1 MKKAYLVLCLIL
13 SFAFSMRAQTDF
25 YDMSTVNTIQLF
37 FTQSNWDQILD
48 QLYAAGE
55 DRLIGTAIINGVTYD
70 SVGVRY
76 KGNSSYSANRNKNPF
91 NIKLDHIIE
100 DQLIDG
106 KYGTL
111 KLANG
116 FCDPSFVR
124 ETLSYEIARK
134 YMPACKANY
143 ANVWVNNVLIG
154 VYTSVEDVDSSF
166 MREHFHTSGMPR
178 FKCETNTMSPVTVWG
193 YLGADSTA
201 YMQYYGLESDYG
213 WSTLINFTNTLQN
226 NYANIDQVMNVDQNI
241 WMCAYDNLLVNL
253 DSPIN
258 VFHNFYLFG
267 DADNR
272 INPLL
277 WDLNMSFGGFQG
289 GSVSSMQNLDP
300 LRNSTSNTFLL
311 LKNVLIN
318 PRYKKMYIAHMRT
331 MIEENFSNGWYST
344 RAAELQSVCGP
355 SVQNDPN
362 YFYTYANFQAN
373 LNNQVGGGSGGPG
386 GGQTVPGI
394 TQLMNARA
402 TYLLSNTNFAG
413 TVPTMTA
420 QSYSPENP
428 EPSSTLQF
436 TATFANATYAQ
447 LGIRQN
453 IASKFTYYQMFDDG
467 AHSDGAAND
476 GIYGISVPISYG
488 DINYY
493 FWAENSSQGMF
504 FPARAE
510 HEYFTIAV
518 SSFTGEL
525 FINEIM
531 AKNASFADP
540 NGDFD
545 DWVEIYNPNNY
556 AVDLGGMYMTDSHY
570 SNGISAW
577 TQIPTTNPDV
587 TTIPAHSY
595 KIVWFDEDLDQG
607 PLHINDKLGG
617 GADAVYLIDSDGI
630 TLVDSYIWTEAT
642 DLNVDD
648 RSIGRL
654 PDGTD
659 NWVLFGAGQTNPCTP
674 GASNQGTVNTLPVI
688 ENIVYNPLITDE
700 NSIITVSASVSDS
713 DGSINSV
720 QLLYGLSDWT
730 LNTVTMSLTENSY
743 TAQIGPFALDS
754 IIKYRIQATDNVSGV
769 TQSPIYTIIIGYSA
783 PILYINEL
791 MPSNSTT
798 VMDENSEY
806 EDWVEI
812 YNPNN
817 FEVDLAGYYFTDD
830 HYPDNG
836 TSLTQIPTGFTETI
850 IPASGYKIIWFD
862 EDLDQGSLHINTKLS
877 ATADAVYLIAPD
889 MLTVIDHIA
898 WTEDLALASD
908 ISYGRYPDG
917 SENWVKFGTD
927 FENPVTP
934 GTQNYPTG
942 NSDDIITPVVMR
954 FEVWPNPVRDALNI
968 NLKGANDNY
977 RVKVYNLKGQL
988 VTENVMA
995 SDSKNQWDLRDKNG
1009 NRISSGI
1016 YLIRTQ
1022 FAGKQFSKKICIIQ

>member
-1 MKKAYLVLCLIL
+1 MKKAYLILCLMFCL
-13 SFAFSMRAQTDF
+13 SISLVAQTDF
-25 YDMSTVNTIQLF
+25 YDINTVNTIQLF

-55 DRLIGTAIINGVTYD
+55 ERLVGTAIINGVTYD

-91 NIKLDHIIE
+91 NIKVDHIIE

-106 KYGTL
+106 KYGTI

-116 FCDPSFVR
+116 FSDPSFVR

-154 VYTSVEDVDSSF
+154 VYTSVEDVDSNF
-166 MREHFHTSGMPR
+166 MAEHFHTSGKPR
-178 FKCETNTMSPVTVWG
+178 FKCDTNTMATVTVWG

-213 WSTLINFTNTLQN
+213 WNTLINFTNTLQN
-226 NYANIDQVMNVDQNI
+226 NYANIDQVMNVDQNL
-241 WMCAYDNLLVNL
+241 WMCAFDNLLVNL

-258 VFHNFYLFG
+258 VFHNFYLFA

-289 GSVSSMQNLDP
+289 GSVSGMQNLDP
-300 LRNSTSNTFLL
+300 LRNVNSSTFLL
-311 LKNVLIN
+311 LKNVLVN
-318 PRYKKMYIAHMRT
+318 PRYKKMYLAHIRT
-331 MIEENFSNGWYST
+331 MIEENFSNGWYAT
-344 RAAELQSVCGP
+344 RAAELQSICGP

-373 LNNQVGGGSGGPG
+373 LNSQVGGGSGGPG

-413 TVPTMTA
+413 TVPTMTV
-420 QSYSPENP
+420 QNYSPANP
-428 EPSSTLQF
+428 EPGSTMQF
-436 TATFANATYAQ
+436 TATFTNATYAQ
-447 LGIRQN
+447 LGFKQD
-453 IASKFTYYQMFDDG
+453 IAHKYTYYQMFDDG

-476 GIYGISVPISYG
+476 GVFGISVPVAYG
-488 DINYY
+488 DINYF
-493 FWAENSSQGMF
+493 FWAENTSQGMF
-504 FPARAE
+504 FPAGAE
-510 HEYFTIAV
+510 HEYYTIPVAG
-518 SSFTGEL
+518 FTGEL

-531 AKNASFADP
+531 AKNASYADP
-540 NGDFD
+540 NGEFD
-545 DWVEIYNPNNY
+545 DWVEIYNPNDY

-587 TTIPAHSY
+587 TTIPPHSY

-617 GADAVYLIDSDGI
+617 GADAVYLIDTDGI
-630 TLVDSYIWTEAT
+630 TVIDSYIWTEAA

-654 PDGTD
+654 PDGSD
-659 NWVLFGAGQTNPCTP
+659 NWILFGAGQTNPCTP
-674 GASNQGTVNTLPVI
+674 GASNQGTVNTLPII
-688 ENIVYNPLITDE
+688 ENIAYSPLITDE
-700 NSIITVSASVSDS
+700 NSIITVSTSVSDS
-713 DGSINSV
+713 DGTISSV
-720 QLLYGLSDWT
+720 QLLYGISDWT
-730 LNTVTMSLTENSY
+730 LNTVAMSLNQNSY
-743 TAQIGPFALDS
+743 TAQIGPFALGS
-754 IIKYRIQATDNVSGV
+754 IIKYRIQATDNASGI
-769 TQSPIYTIIIGYSA
+769 TQSPVYSILIGYTA
-783 PILYINEL
+783 PVLYINEL
-791 MPSNSTT
+791 MPSNATT

-806 EDWVEI
+806 EDWIEI
-812 YNPNN
+812 YNPND
-817 FEVDLAGYYFTDD
+817 FAVDLAGYYLTDD
-830 HYPDNG
+830 HYPDTG
-836 TSLTQIPTGFTETI
+836 TSLTQIPAGFSETI
-850 IPASGYKIIWFD
+850 IPAHSYKIIWFD
-862 EDLDQGSLHINTKLS
+862 EDLDQSPLHINTKLS
-877 ATADAVYLIAPD
+877 TTADAVYLLAPD
-889 MLTVIDHIA
+889 MLTVVDHIA
-898 WTEDLALASD
+898 WSEDLALGSD

-917 SENWVKFGTD
+917 SENWIQFGVD
-927 FENPVTP
+927 FEHPVTAGTSNNPVS
-934 GTQNYPTG
+934 N
-942 NSDDIITPVVMR
+942 NDNNITPVVICLD
-954 FEVWPNPVRDALNI
+954 VWPNPVRDVLNI
-968 NLKGANDNY
+968 NLKGASDKY

-988 VTENVMA
+988 VADYYTAQGGKSEWNL
-995 SDSKNQWDLRDKNG
+995 KDKHS

-1016 YLIRTQ
+1016 YLVRTQ
-1022 FAGKQFSKKICIIQ
+1022 YAGKQFSKKICIIQ

>member
-1 MKKAYLVLCLIL
+1 MQ
-13 SFAFSMRAQTDF
+13 AQTDF
-25 YDMSTVNTIQLF
+25 YDMGTVNTIQLF

-91 NIKLDHIIE
+91 NIKVDHIIE

-106 KYGTL
+106 KYGTI

-116 FCDPSFVR
+116 FSDPSLVR

-154 VYTSVEDVDSSF
+154 VYTSVEDVDSNF
-166 MREHFHTSGMPR
+166 MAEHFHTSGKPR
-178 FKCETNTMSPVTVWG
+178 FKCDTNTMGTVTVWG

-213 WSTLINFTNTLQN
+213 WNTLINFTNTLQN
-226 NYANIDQVMNVDQNI
+226 NYANIDQVMNVDQNL
-241 WMCAYDNLLVNL
+241 WMCAFDNLLVNL
-253 DSPIN
+253 DAPIN

-289 GSVSSMQNLDP
+289 GSVSGMQNLDP
-300 LRNSTSNTFLL
+300 LRNSTSSTFLL
-311 LKNVLIN
+311 LKNVLN
-318 PRYKKMYIAHMRT
+318 NSHYKKMYIAHMRT
-331 MIEENFSNGWYST
+331 MIEENFSNGWYAT

-355 SVQNDPN
+355 SVQNDTN

-373 LNNQVGGGSGGPG
+373 LNSQVGGGSGGPG

-413 TVPTMTA
+413 TIPTMAA

-428 EPSSTLQF
+428 EPGSTLQF

-467 AHSDGAAND
+467 AHSDGSAND
-476 GIYGISVPISYG
+476 GVYGISVPISYG

-595 KIVWFDEDLDQG
+595 KIVWYDEELDQG

-617 GADAVYLIDSDGI
+617 GADAVYLIDSDGV
-630 TLVDSYIWTEAT
+630 TLVDSYIWTETT

-659 NWVLFGAGQTNPCTP
+659 NWVLFGTGQTNPCTP

-688 ENIVYNPLITDE
+688 ENIAYNPLVTDE
-700 NSIITVSASVSDS
+700 NSIITISASVSDS

-720 QLLYGLSDWT
+720 QLLYGISDWT
-730 LNTVTMSLTENSY
+730 LNTVAMSLTENSY
-743 TAQIGPFALDS
+743 TAQIGPFALGS

-769 TQSPIYTIIIGYSA
+769 TQSPVYTIVIGYSA

-791 MPSNSTT
+791 MPSNTAT

-830 HYPDNG
+830 HYPDTG

-889 MLTVIDHIA
+889 MLTLIDHIA

-942 NSDDIITPVVMR
+942 NSDDSITPVVMR

-968 NLKGANDNY
+968 NLKGAKDKY

-995 SDSKNQWDLRDKNG
+995 SDGKNQWDLRDKNG

>member
-1 MKKAYLVLCLIL
+1 MKKAYLVLCLML
-13 SFAFSMRAQTDF
+13 SFVFSMQAQTDF
-25 YDMSTVNTIQLF
+25 YDMGTVNTIQLF

-91 NIKLDHIIE
+91 NIKVDHIIE

-106 KYGTL
+106 KYGTI

-116 FCDPSFVR
+116 FSDPSLVR

-154 VYTSVEDVDSSF
+154 VYTSVEDVDSNF
-166 MREHFHTSGMPR
+166 MAEHFHTSGKPR
-178 FKCETNTMSPVTVWG
+178 FKCDTNTMGTVTVWG

-213 WSTLINFTNTLQN
+213 WNTLINFTNTLQN
-226 NYANIDQVMNVDQNI
+226 NYANIDQVMNVDQNL
-241 WMCAYDNLLVNL
+241 WMCAFDNLLVNL
-253 DSPIN
+253 DAPIN

-289 GSVSSMQNLDP
+289 GSVSGMQNLDP
-300 LRNSTSNTFLL
+300 LRNSTSSTFLL
-311 LKNVLIN
+311 LKNVLN
-318 PRYKKMYIAHMRT
+318 NSHYKKMYIAHMRT
-331 MIEENFSNGWYST
+331 MIEENFSNGWYAT

-355 SVQNDPN
+355 SVQNDTN

-373 LNNQVGGGSGGPG
+373 LNSQVGGGSGGPG

-413 TVPTMTA
+413 TIPTMAA

-428 EPSSTLQF
+428 EPGSTLQF

-467 AHSDGAAND
+467 AHSDGSAND
-476 GIYGISVPISYG
+476 GVYGISVPISYG

-595 KIVWFDEDLDQG
+595 KIVWYDEELDQG

-617 GADAVYLIDSDGI
+617 GADAVYLIDSDGV
-630 TLVDSYIWTEAT
+630 TLVDSYIWTETT

-659 NWVLFGAGQTNPCTP
+659 NWVLFGTGQTNPCTP

-688 ENIVYNPLITDE
+688 ENIAYNPLVTDE
-700 NSIITVSASVSDS
+700 NSIITISASVSDS

-720 QLLYGLSDWT
+720 QLLYGISDWT
-730 LNTVTMSLTENSY
+730 LNTVAMSLTENSY
-743 TAQIGPFALDS
+743 TAQIGPFALGS

-769 TQSPIYTIIIGYSA
+769 TQSPVYTIVIGYSA

-791 MPSNSTT
+791 MPSNTAT

-830 HYPDNG
+830 HYPDTG

-889 MLTVIDHIA
+889 MLTLIDHIA

-942 NSDDIITPVVMR
+942 NSDDSITPVVMR

-968 NLKGANDNY
+968 NLKGAKDKY

-995 SDSKNQWDLRDKNG
+995 SDGKNQWDLRDKNG